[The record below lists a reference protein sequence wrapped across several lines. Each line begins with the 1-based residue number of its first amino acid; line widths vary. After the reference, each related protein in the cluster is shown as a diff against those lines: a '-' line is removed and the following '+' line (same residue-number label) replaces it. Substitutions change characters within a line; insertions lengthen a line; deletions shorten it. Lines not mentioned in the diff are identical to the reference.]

1 MFTLPSRSFVRG
13 KGEPKSLEGTAR
25 GDPIAIGI
33 YALGITP
40 IMTVVTSFS
49 ESAHHSLSNP
59 FYNVDFAD
67 DFPGRGKLKSLKQWF
82 DEICRRGPFIRY
94 YVNPTNTWV
103 IVKDHELEKAFRIF
117 TGTGIKTTSDGRIH
131 LGGVTGTN
139 EIY

>member
-13 KGEPKSLEGTAR
+13 KGEPKSLEGTTR

-49 ESAHHSLSNP
+49 ESAHHSSSNP

-82 DEICRRGPFIRY
+82 DEICRRGPFIVY
-94 YVNPTNTWV
+94 YVSPT
-103 IVKDHELEKAFRIF
+103 
-117 TGTGIKTTSDGRIH
+117 KT
-131 LGGVTGTN
+131 
-139 EIY
+139 